1 MTPAGHTSAD
11 EIRAALRRQGIAVND
26 DDVAVIVKIVET
38 NRAGLARAR
47 AAVSSEPEV
56 PHGFVP
62 PAPPVERPPDDG
74 R

>member
-11 EIRAALRRQGIAVND
+11 EIRAALGRQGIGVND

-38 NRAGLARAR
+38 NRAGLARAQ
-47 AAVSSEPEV
+47 AAVSGEPEV
-56 PHGFVP
+56 PHGFLP
-62 PAPPVERPPDDG
+62 PAPVERPPDDG